1 LHMGAPHMGIAQ
13 DGARRFETELSLS
26 LTNSSDRY
34 SVARMHAAGVGARRL
49 MEAPADSRAPWEL
62 TSPAHACRT
71 SSREGPSSGR
81 MLR

>member
-1 LHMGAPHMGIAQ
+1 MRVAQ
-13 DGARRFETELSLS
+13 DGARRFEAIFAELACPSAS
-26 LTNSSDRY
+26 TSSNSSDRY

-71 SSREGPSSGR
+71 SSRDGPSSGR

>member
-1 LHMGAPHMGIAQ
+1 MGIAQ
-13 DGARRFETELSLS
+13 DGARRFEDGAQLEPHEFV
-26 LTNSSDRY
+26 RPH
-34 SVARMHAAGVGARRL
+34 SVARMHAVGEGSRRL

-71 SSREGPSSGR
+71 SSRDGPSSGR

>member
-1 LHMGAPHMGIAQ
+1 MGVAQ
-13 DGARRFETELSLS
+13 DGARRFETGRSSRLS

-71 SSREGPSSGR
+71 SSRDGPSSGR

>member
-1 LHMGAPHMGIAQ
+1 MGAPHMGIAQ

-71 SSREGPSSGR
+71 SSRDGPSSGR